1 MLKKLVKY
9 GNSSAIVLDR
19 AILELLGIK
28 EGCAVKLSTDGKSL
42 IITPVDVQANDV
54 APSADELVA
63 QMFNFETSL
72 RNNAN
77 SAAMMDKFSKQ
88 MVEVAQDP
96 EKVKVTESWMPNG
109 EKGKKL
115 QEIFKHL
122 FKKYS
127 ADNALLIE
135 SNFTEELE
143 AVAEKHG
150 GDRTSPAFVEEMT
163 ALRHKIAPNLAHY
176 DKELKDAI
184 DELGGMPSYL
194 K

>member
-42 IITPVDVQANDV
+42 IITPVEVQAYDV
-54 APSADELVA
+54 APSADELVGG
-63 QMFNFETSL
+63 MFNIETSL

-88 MVEVAQDP
+88 MVEVAEDP

-127 ADNALLIE
+127 ADNALLMG

-143 AVAEKHG
+143 VLAAKHDG
-150 GDRTSPAFVEEMT
+150 NRTSPAFIEEVK
-163 ALRHKIAPNLAHY
+163 ALRHKLVPNLVNH
-176 DKELKDAI
+176 DKDLQDAI